1 MSIMYRYVTNRVL
14 MYLKLLLAITD
25 TIFLNLMFGLTL
37 LFVTQ
42 FSFVDSAILNFN
54 NVCSLSLVFN
64 FSIALGCLFTRIYSD
79 EKIEYMEK
87 ICRCTL
93 FTGFLVTGLFSI
105 LLFSIFNFKQAFQF
119 IGFLFIFLGFYAILS
134 RFALVYVYKVLP
146 KRMGWAKDVFVIGH
160 NDYLSNAITLF
171 PHNHSFYTINT
182 IPYYEVTDNYTK
194 EQKVAQ
200 FRRYFEEVSK
210 RGIYE
215 VFLVN
220 SPDVSAYTN
229 DLIEEAD
236 FQCVKLNFVHT
247 VTASISPT
255 ATLKDSLELDLPVLR
270 CHANSLS
277 EMNNRFKK
285 RMVDILVSSFVIVFI
300 LSWLIPILGII
311 IKIQSP
317 GPIFFKQPRS
327 GRNNMSFNCLKL
339 RSMVVNADS
348 NSMQASKGDRRI
360 TPIGQFMRRTSL
372 DEFPQFIN
380 VFLGQMSIIGP
391 RPHMLAHTEHYSKL
405 IQHYMVRHYVKPG
418 ISGWA
423 QVNGYRGETNEPGLM
438 AKRLEYDLEYM
449 NNWSVMLDFKII
461 AMTAFNLA
469 KGEKNAY

>member
-1 MSIMYRYVTNRVL
+1 MC
-14 MYLKLLLAITD
+14 LKLLIATTD
-25 TIFLNLMFGLTL
+25 IIFLNLILGFTL
-37 LFVTQ
+37 MFVTH
-42 FSFVDSAILNFN
+42 FGFVSTTVLTVNNIL
-54 NVCSLSLVFN
+54 SLSLVFN
-64 FSIALGCLFTRIYSD
+64 FTIALACLYTRIYSD

-87 ICRCTL
+87 IFRST
-93 FTGFLVTGLFSI
+93 LVTGLLIAACFSI
-105 LLFSIFNFKQAFQF
+105 LLFSIFDIKQTFQLLS
-119 IGFLFIFLGFYAILS
+119 FLFLFLGVYAILS
-134 RFALVYVYKVLP
+134 RFVLVYVYKVLP

-160 NDYLSNAITLF
+160 NDYLGNVIASF

-182 IPYYEVTDNYTK
+182 IPYYDAVDKNTK
-194 EQKVAQ
+194 EEKVAQ
-200 FRRYFEEVSK
+200 FKRYFEEVSK
-210 RGIYE
+210 KGTYE

-220 SPDVSAYTN
+220 SPDVFAHTN
-229 DLIEEAD
+229 DIIEAAD
-236 FQCVKLNFVHT
+236 FQCVKLNFVHA
-247 VTASISPT
+247 VTASIGGSS
-255 ATLKDSLELDLPVLR
+255 TLKDALELDLPVLR
-270 CHANSLS
+270 FHANSLS

-285 RMVDILVSSFVIVFI
+285 RIVDILISGFVIVFI
-300 LSWLIPILGII
+300 LSWLIPIVGLI

-317 GPIFFKQPRS
+317 GPIFFKQQRS
-327 GRNNMSFNCLKL
+327 GRNNTSFNCLKF
-339 RSMVVNADS
+339 RSMVVNTDS
-348 NSMQASKGDRRI
+348 NSKQASKGDRRI
-360 TPIGQFMRRTSL
+360 TPIGQFLRKTSL

-438 AKRLEYDLEYM
+438 AKRVEYDLEYM

-461 AMTAFNLA
+461 VMTAFNMA